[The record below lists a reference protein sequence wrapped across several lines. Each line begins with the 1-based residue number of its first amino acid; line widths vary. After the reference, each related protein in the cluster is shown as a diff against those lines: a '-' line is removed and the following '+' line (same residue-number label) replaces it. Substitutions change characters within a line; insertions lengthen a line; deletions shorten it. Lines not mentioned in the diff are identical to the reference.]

1 MQRETS
7 NSPEF
12 ENLRNELNALNERL
26 TNIER
31 SLEKAGVHEFIS
43 KGKEHLSYNFV

>member
-1 MQRETS
+1 MQGETS

-12 ENLRNELNALNERL
+12 ENLKNEVISLNNRL

-31 SLEKAGVHEFIS
+31 LLEKAGIGELIL
-43 KGKEHLSYNFV
+43 KEKLKLI